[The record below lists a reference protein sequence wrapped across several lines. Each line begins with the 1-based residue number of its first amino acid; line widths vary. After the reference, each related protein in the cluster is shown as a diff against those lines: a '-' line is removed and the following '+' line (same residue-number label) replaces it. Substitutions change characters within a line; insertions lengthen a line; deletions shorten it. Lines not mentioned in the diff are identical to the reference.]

1 MNYLKTVINLSIE
14 QHKSNMHRINKEDL
28 KVMVC
33 EVIEKIL
40 MEAPYSPFPEG
51 SKEWREWVL
60 KTYTPSTTIYWKA
73 KHPEWSDENC
83 QNEAKKHSNKY

>member
-1 MNYLKTVINLSIE
+1 MYRL
-14 QHKSNMHRINKEDL
+14 NKEDL

-33 EVIEKIL
+33 EAIEKIL

-51 SKEWREWVL
+51 SKEWKEWVL

-83 QNEAKKHSNKY
+83 QNEAKKHSNKH